1 MNKKH
6 FLFVYKFL
14 RILGDLIASDKSSSP
29 TFRID
34 PHLFYGLI
42 FLFADLLCGQ
52 GRHLP
57 RRQPLTLLLFLSE
70 LKESYVTKTR

>member
-52 GRHLP
+52 GRHRLDGNHLP
-57 RRQPLTLLLFLSE
+57 FYCFYPNS
-70 LKESYVTKTR
+70 